1 MKARE
6 SKLDPHAEQLIAW
19 FTPKREGGEGL
30 TYMQARNRLSEQGVD
45 ASINALF
52 RWWHSYLQLQLRDRL
67 LTDIASGAQFNR
79 QLEKSLGDN
88 PPPELQT
95 LIKLIRTL
103 VAQLAVNGSA
113 DQATLKLVGQLTSLV
128 LEHDKSRANYSLK
141 EKDLEIK
148 ERRIVLLEQKA
159 EQADAAKATLGDA
172 ALTEDE
178 KQQRIRQIFG
188 MA

>member
-6 SKLDPHAEQLIAW
+6 SKLDPYAEKLQAW
-19 FTPKREGGEGL
+19 FTPKTQGGEGITL
-30 TYMQARNRLSEQGVD
+30 MQAQNRLAELGLKV
-45 ASINALF
+45 SINTLSS
-52 RWWHSYLQLQLRDRL
+52 WWQRHQQSQLRDKML
-67 LTDIASGAQFNR
+67 SDIASGAQFNR

-103 VAQLAVNGSA
+103 VAQLAVNGTA
-113 DQATLKLVGQLTSLV
+113 DPDALKLVSQLTTLV
-128 LEHDKSRANYSLK
+128 LQHDSARANYTLK
-141 EKDLEIK
+141 EKELEIK

-159 EQADAAKATLGDA
+159 AQADAAKSTLNDA
-172 ALTEDE
+172 QLSEAE